1 MSNVCNIHTSTNTVI
16 YCTQPTY
23 EGLPIVG
30 QVVEAS
36 IGDNQGVG
44 MFVWVSVA
52 PEQHFVRKTFPT
64 RPILNQR
71 ENTKELLH
79 NKVIVLSS
87 AFISKCLIVVTL
99 YIAVFLS
106 HQIPND
112 HMGNNRDHMV
122 CRLNRCHHTWII
134 IRKSEGL
141 MKPSCLLTLIIS
153 INLVWT
159 YYNSC

>member
-1 MSNVCNIHTSTNTVI
+1 MYTANLWMPPDSGSSRWSQHSQRPGRQDVC
-16 YCTQPTY
+16 
-23 EGLPIVG
+23 VG
-30 QVVEAS
+30 FCSAWK
-36 IGDNQGVG
+36 
-44 MFVWVSVA
+44 FLL
-52 PEQHFVRKTFPT
+52 EQHFVRKTFPT

-71 ENTKELLH
+71 ENTTELPH
-79 NKVIVLSS
+79 NKVNVLSS